1 MGKVKPKHKNSE
13 VFFSGILKGVVNT
26 MGYQNT
32 LLATM
37 SKETK
42 TITCASSW
50 ENRDR
55 E

>member
-13 VFFSGILKGVVNT
+13 VFFSGIDKGVVNT
-26 MGYQNT
+26 MVYQNI
-32 LLATM
+32 LLVTM